1 MNPCLIRVSGV
12 RSLSSLYKTEMAY
25 AIFILQIAAKNKS
38 AA

>member
-1 MNPCLIRVSGV
+1 LVT
-12 RSLSSLYKTEMAY
+12 SLYKTEMAY